1 MKLVSIASAVT
12 LLAIAACTFFVRP
25 AFAQQMPNLNL
36 IPEIP
41 SKTPEQREADEK
53 RDKAYRESLRK
64 IPDAKASTDPW
75 GAARSAEAPKMTT
88 PAARKTRS
96 GSNVN

>member
-12 LLAIAACTFFVRP
+12 MLAIAACLFLVRP
-25 AFAQQMPNLNL
+25 VFAQMPSVNL
-36 IPEIP
+36 IPEIS

-64 IPDAKASTDPW
+64 IPDAKTSTDPW
-75 GAARSAEAPKMTT
+75 GVARSAEAPKTTT
-88 PAARKTRS
+88 PAAKKTKS
-96 GSNVN
+96 GSNAN